1 MEVIK
6 MTLKTIV
13 SISFI
18 VLSLMFASLSGARI
32 DAESIMG
39 MWLFDEGKGDIAKDL
54 SGNGNDGELMNSPK
68 WVEGKSGQALE
79 FDGKANYVSVS
90 DSSSLDVSTEASIS
104 LWAYINNFG
113 TSSGDD
119 VIIDKM
125 CSDPKGAFEILLF
138 SANELEGRFTLA
150 TGTTIRLG
158 QGLGLTPTDKS
169 WHHYA
174 STFQSGEQKLYLD
187 GKAVAED
194 SQTGT
199 LIQNDL
205 PIQIGKGVERD
216 YHFDGL
222 IDEVGIFNVAL
233 TETDIQ
239 NIMNKGLS
247 GATAV
252 SPNSKLTTTWADIKQ

>member
-1 MEVIK
+1 
-6 MTLKTIV
+6 MTRLTAV
-13 SISFI
+13 VISFI
-18 VLSLMFASLSGARI
+18 VISLMFAGLSNARI
-32 DAESIMG
+32 DEESIMG
-39 MWLFDEGKGDIAKDL
+39 MWLFNDGKGDTAKD
-54 SGNGNDGELMNSPK
+54 SSPKGNDGKLMNGPE
-68 WVEGKSGQALE
+68 WVKGKSGQALS
-79 FDGKANYVSVS
+79 FDGKANYVEVS
-90 DSSSLDVSTEASIS
+90 DSSSLDVSTEVSIS

-125 CSDPKGAFEILLF
+125 CSDPIGAFEILLF

-158 QGLGLTPTDKS
+158 QGLGLTPPDKS

-174 STFQSGEQKLYLD
+174 STFKSGEQKLYFD

-194 SQTGT
+194 NQTGT

-205 PIQIGKGVERD
+205 PIDIGKGVERD
-216 YHFDGL
+216 YHFDGI

-233 TETDIQ
+233 TEKDIKD
-239 NIMNKGLS
+239 IMNKGLE
-247 GATAV
+247 GMTAV
-252 SPNSKLTTTWADIKQ
+252 SQSGKLTTTWGDLKQQ